1 MAEGV
6 KEVKKGIKGFKDTLK
21 MYDYFISCLIRKKI
35 LLRGNVSKGHYTLGR
50 DFIQGSD
57 TISVFYQIQ
66 SFSRTLPNAMVER
79 IRDTFEGMMG
89 EDIRINFIS
98 QLEKHIIDWSS
109 TQMQLQLKAWRE
121 QDEQSRNKD
130 AFSIANNFSTSETS
144 EWLKDTITDLYMEEN
159 KNKRDILRV
168 SFVINIVNTDISDR
182 GIMKFETFLE
192 ELSYYLK
199 TNGIYFERLSVDLDK
214 FINTQLPFNADF
226 EEDKGLVVS
235 KSLFTDVLYSKTMEL
250 RQGRIGD
257 SGIYL
262 LTDIYSGKSVFKKVK
277 ETAES
282 NETWLVTAESGGG
295 KSYLVKMMAIMLLS
309 QGFNGTIND
318 IEGDEY
324 LPLADWISTDN
335 PDAVRVVNMRQGGY
349 IDPFPIPNLVGDE
362 EIDSTLKSQSV
373 DYVTSLLKSLIGDKI
388 FEENTWAD
396 SILDAAVGKLYSVY
410 GVTNEPNTWKNSQ
423 RGSIKDIL
431 GVFDSALETGKP
443 FDGLSKHMD
452 KDEFTSVAT
461 LMYVKLSTYFSEKG
475 LRSGFFRYAIAISE
489 LNEADLVIVSF
500 NMKNT
505 PESSID
511 PVQMKIMQLSASILS
526 YQRSIYSKYVLGKFN
541 FKIWEEYQRWGDF
554 SGSDKILSTNVTGGR
569 KLGDVVIIVT
579 NSIGSILYSDRSD
592 HKKVFENVRSF
603 MIGAIGD
610 SGVRAD
616 LLKRLSISHLKPEL
630 DKIAISTVLNNKT
643 SITGDAYKYAF
654 LACLDRKDFS
664 VGKVCL
670 PPELE
675 KSSLFRTGVMVKE

>member
-6 KEVKKGIKGFKDTLK
+6 KEVRNGIKGFKDTLK

-35 LLRGNVSKGHYTLGR
+35 LLRGSVSKGHYTLGR

-98 QLEKHIIDWSS
+98 QLEKHVIDWSS

-121 QDEQSRNKD
+121 QDEQSSNKD
-130 AFSIANNFSTSETS
+130 AFSISNNFSTSETS
-144 EWLKDTITDLYMEEN
+144 EWLKDTVTDLYMEEN

-199 TNGIYFERLSVDLDK
+199 TNGMYFERLSADLDK
-214 FINTQLPFNADF
+214 YINTQLPFNADF
-226 EEDKGLVVS
+226 EEDNGLVVS

-257 SGIYL
+257 RGIYL

-282 NETWLVTAESGGG
+282 NETWLVTAEAGGG

-309 QGFNGTIND
+309 QGFKGTIND

-324 LPLADWISTDN
+324 LPLADWVSTDN

-388 FEENTWAD
+388 FEEDTWAD

-443 FDGLSKHMD
+443 FEGLSKHMD

-610 SGVRAD
+610 SGVRED
-616 LLKRLSISHLKPEL
+616 LLKRLSISHLQPEL

-675 KSSLFRTGVMVKE
+675 KSSLFRTGVTVKE